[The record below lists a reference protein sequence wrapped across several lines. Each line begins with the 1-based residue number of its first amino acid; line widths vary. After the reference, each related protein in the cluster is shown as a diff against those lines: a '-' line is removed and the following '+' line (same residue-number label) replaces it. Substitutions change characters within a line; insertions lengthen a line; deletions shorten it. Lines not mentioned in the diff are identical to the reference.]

1 MEEKV
6 KKIILELMTENDIE
20 LIDENLINYSS
31 LLTSD
36 LGLDSFNLAQLTVMI
51 ESEFGIDVFEN
62 KIIRTYGELIKALK

>member
-6 KKIILELMTENDIE
+6 KKIILELMSENDIE
-20 LIDENLINYSS
+20 LIDKNLINYSS

-36 LGLDSFNLAQLTVMI
+36 LGLDSFTLAQLTVMI

>member
-6 KKIILELMTENDIE
+6 KKIILELMSENDIE
-20 LIDENLINYSS
+20 LIDKNLINYSS

-36 LGLDSFNLAQLTVMI
+36 LGLDSFTLAQLTVMI

-62 KIIRTYGELIKALK
+62 KKMERWQV